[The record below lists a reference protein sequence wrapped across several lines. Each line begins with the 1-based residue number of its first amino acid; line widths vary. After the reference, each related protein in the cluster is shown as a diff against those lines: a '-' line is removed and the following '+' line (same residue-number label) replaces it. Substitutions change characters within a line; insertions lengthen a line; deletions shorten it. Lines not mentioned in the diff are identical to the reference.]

1 MAIGLSNASEEGA
14 TVPFKATNKK
24 TTWKKSPFNLPGIPN
39 YIDTIKG
46 ILKKKELIRLV
57 RISH

>member
-14 TVPFKATNKK
+14 TVPFRTTNKE
-24 TTWKKSPFNLPGIPN
+24 TIRKKSPFNLPGIPN
-39 YIDTIKG
+39 YIDAMKG